1 MEEEWQLFFSIII
14 FLFSVEEGF
23 YNIRIIYVGW
33 WWDVAARGSLL
44 GVFVVCSACRQPST
58 WVWRAAALE
67 KTICQAGRHSIA
79 RRRLHINSRLTLFFL
94 FIFILFFFFFLY
106 RLATCCMVVL
116 FGYNSSTDFLLL
128 LCVEKVFSLGWKT
141 RKNKPSKKREWRRN
155 WKLLFLFAGKWETY
169 KKARAPTSELI
180 DRHHSHGAPHLVW
193 RGGNPKCNSIFL
205 LNRFFFF
212 FFFYKKWKCPFHWH
226 CSFCTS
232 PTNVSFDHV
241 LHYVSIVDHP
251 ILYF

>member
-1 MEEEWQLFFSIII
+1 MRCSCSGFVIGRVCCMLRLSPAQHLSVARSSSRENYLPGWKALNRKTTSTHQLSFDS
-14 FLFSVEEGF
+14 FLLVYF
-23 YNIRIIYVGW
+23 Y
-33 WWDVAARGSLL
+33 
-44 GVFVVCSACRQPST
+44 
-58 WVWRAAALE
+58 
-67 KTICQAGRHSIA
+67 
-79 RRRLHINSRLTLFFL
+79 
-94 FIFILFFFFFLY
+94 FIFFFFLY

-205 LNRFFFF
+205 LNRF
-212 FFFYKKWKCPFHWH
+212 
-226 CSFCTS
+226 
-232 PTNVSFDHV
+232 
-241 LHYVSIVDHP
+241 
-251 ILYF
+251 